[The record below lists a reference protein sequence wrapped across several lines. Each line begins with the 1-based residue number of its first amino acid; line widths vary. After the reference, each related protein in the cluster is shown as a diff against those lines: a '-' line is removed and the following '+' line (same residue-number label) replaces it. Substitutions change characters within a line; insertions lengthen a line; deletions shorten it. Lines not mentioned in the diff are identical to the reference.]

1 MNKISIFSKLPY
13 VLILGGFFGNAAFA
27 EVNSSLEANAK
38 TGKVDQQPSLATTKD
53 NEIGLL
59 NYIPKIVD
67 STPTIFPE
75 QSNQVIVP
83 PTDATED
90 QTWAD
95 KKQKK
100 ISNWA
105 DRTANKMDNWFGK
118 TDPAHPASA
127 TLRIIVDNQWNKHD
141 GYDVN
146 PRIRGKVKLP
156 TLEKY
161 RLNWA

>member
-38 TGKVDQQPSLATTKD
+38 TGKVDQQPSLATTKE

-100 ISNWA
+100 IRNGA
-105 DRTANKMDNWFGK
+105 DRTANKMDN
-118 TDPAHPASA
+118 
-127 TLRIIVDNQWNKHD
+127 
-141 GYDVN
+141 
-146 PRIRGKVKLP
+146 
-156 TLEKY
+156 
-161 RLNWA
+161 